1 MILTDIG
8 DASVD
13 TDGAFHIIS
22 NFQSKFDAVADGG
35 TLLVAGN
42 QTRVAGSFTLLGNP
56 VSADYDA
63 VTNTVFIAERA
74 NGGGRILAFTNA
86 DAGGNIGP
94 DINNT
99 LSGASSVYFYR
110 E

>member
-99 LSGASSVYFYR
+99 FSGASSVYFYR